1 MYDLVI
7 LGGRVIDP
15 GQGLDGPYD
24 VAFRDGKVAE
34 IAPSIEPARAA
45 ATITADGALVVPGL
59 IDLHTH
65 VYWGAT
71 SLSVRPEPVARRSGA
86 TTLVDAGSAGA
97 GNFLG
102 FREFVIE
109 RSPIRILPYLN
120 ISFAGIFA
128 FSKSVMMGE
137 TSDVR
142 LLDARECLEVAR
154 QHRDLIVGI
163 KVRVGRNTSEAYG
176 VFPLELAVE
185 VAEELALP
193 VMAHIDF
200 PPPRRRDMLDRLR
213 PGDVLTHCFRPFP
226 NAPVVCGEVR
236 KEMLEALAELQRAAP
251 DLGRAAWVASCL
263 DTRLDVPHDD
273 YVSRNAFGELYP
285 HRLCPA
291 HPAVRDYVV
300 NLCSDLAHGY
310 DLAAVV
316 LEVPGWLPC
325 DRGYHPEFA
334 AAPLDRWARTLLSLC
349 FAATTRHA
357 AKAAGIDADRLQAQ
371 ARQLL
376 ESYRDAPIAPAD
388 MTAAWWFGDVVSDPE
403 WAAFLDWRCRQV
415 ADLVTRGQSG
425 AACGH
430 RPRRDPAGALRRLPP
445 DSRASTS
452 ACSRPL
458 PMRSRFPCTRR
469 APRRP
474 TRTPGRYA
482 GAPAMMRRSVSS

>member
-1 MYDLVI
+1 M
-7 LGGRVIDP
+7 
-15 GQGLDGPYD
+15 
-24 VAFRDGKVAE
+24 AAMMW
-34 IAPSIEPARAA
+34 PSGTARSPRSRRASSRA
-45 ATITADGALVVPGL
+45 RRGTITADGALVVPGL

-97 GNFLG
+97 GNFHG

-128 FSKSVMMGE
+128 FSKSVMVGE

-226 NAPVVCGEVR
+226 NAPVVRGEVR
-236 KEMLEALAELQRAAP
+236 AEMLEARE
-251 DLGRAAWVASCL
+251 
-263 DTRLDVPHDD
+263 
-273 YVSRNAFGELYP
+273 
-285 HRLCPA
+285 
-291 HPAVRDYVV
+291 
-300 NLCSDLAHGY
+300 
-310 DLAAVV
+310 
-316 LEVPGWLPC
+316 
-325 DRGYHPEFA
+325 RGV
-334 AAPLDRWARTLLSLC
+334 C
-349 FAATTRHA
+349 
-357 AKAAGIDADRLQAQ
+357 
-371 ARQLL
+371 
-376 ESYRDAPIAPAD
+376 
-388 MTAAWWFGDVVSDPE
+388 
-403 WAAFLDWRCRQV
+403 
-415 ADLVTRGQSG
+415 
-425 AACGH
+425 
-430 RPRRDPAGALRRLPP
+430 
-445 DSRASTS
+445 STS
-452 ACSRPL
+452 ATAWAASASPRPGRCSR
-458 PMRSRFPCTRR
+458 R
-469 APRRP
+469 ASC
-474 TRTPGRYA
+474 RT
-482 GAPAMMRRSVSS
+482 

>member
-15 GQGLDGPYD
+15 AQGLDGRYD

-34 IAPSIEPARAA
+34 VAPSIEPARAA

-97 GNFLG
+97 GNFHG

-128 FSKSVMMGE
+128 FSKSVMVGE

-226 NAPVVCGEVR
+226 NAPVVRGEVR
-236 KEMLEALAELQRAAP
+236 KEMLEARE
-251 DLGRAAWVASCL
+251 
-263 DTRLDVPHDD
+263 
-273 YVSRNAFGELYP
+273 
-285 HRLCPA
+285 
-291 HPAVRDYVV
+291 
-300 NLCSDLAHGY
+300 
-310 DLAAVV
+310 
-316 LEVPGWLPC
+316 
-325 DRGYHPEFA
+325 RGV
-334 AAPLDRWARTLLSLC
+334 C
-349 FAATTRHA
+349 
-357 AKAAGIDADRLQAQ
+357 
-371 ARQLL
+371 
-376 ESYRDAPIAPAD
+376 
-388 MTAAWWFGDVVSDPE
+388 
-403 WAAFLDWRCRQV
+403 
-415 ADLVTRGQSG
+415 
-425 AACGH
+425 
-430 RPRRDPAGALRRLPP
+430 
-445 DSRASTS
+445 STS
-452 ACSRPL
+452 ATAWAASASPRPGRCSR
-458 PMRSRFPCTRR
+458 R
-469 APRRP
+469 ASCP
-474 TRTPGRYA
+474 T
-482 GAPAMMRRSVSS
+482 